1 MATDLEIAL
10 IVVAAVLLL
19 SLLCT
24 CCCWRCQSDKK
35 DAHVRTGA
43 QRRAAMDAYWRT
55 HGEDREPA
63 GVKRTEGY
71 VLLGLACLL
80 CYSAV
85 CAWCPRLEATRA
97 LLVLI
102 TSVTTIATAHAPPL
116 HSYVTNS
123 RGMVQFTQLFE
134 PTDRQPRGLI
144 CFCHGCVG
152 SAGAGRP

>member
-1 MATDLEIAL
+1 MATDVEIAL
-10 IVVAAVLLL
+10 IVVASVLLL

-55 HGEDREPA
+55 RGEDREPA

-71 VLLGLACLL
+71 VVRGLACLL

-85 CAWCPRLEATRA
+85 VCVVSSLGRRA
-97 LLVLI
+97 LLALI
-102 TSVTTIATAHAPPL
+102 TSVMSPYQHRHCAHATSP
-116 HSYVTNS
+116 
-123 RGMVQFTQLFE
+123 QLRHEF
-134 PTDRQPRGLI
+134 PR
-144 CFCHGCVG
+144 HGSVH
-152 SAGAGRP
+152 ATL